1 MKTVDK
7 VGKWM
12 LAGQF
17 SFSFYSNVIFNMFA
31 AVFRSSNHLV
41 SSITDEESMFE
52 TCMYGASNFDMFN
65 TDILIH
71 FNCCIQCKHDTCSRH
86 YRIKNK

>member
-1 MKTVDK
+1 MATVDK

-17 SFSFYSNVIFNMFA
+17 SFFYSNVIFNMFA
-31 AVFRSSNHLV
+31 AVFRSSNHLG

-52 TCMYGASNFDMFN
+52 T
-65 TDILIH
+65 
-71 FNCCIQCKHDTCSRH
+71 
-86 YRIKNK
+86 

>member
-1 MKTVDK
+1 MIFNFSMATVDK

-17 SFSFYSNVIFNMFA
+17 SFFYSNVIFNMFA
-31 AVFRSSNHLV
+31 AVFRSSNHLG

-52 TCMYGASNFDMFN
+52 T
-65 TDILIH
+65 
-71 FNCCIQCKHDTCSRH
+71 
-86 YRIKNK
+86 